1 MRDAG
6 GQLTE
11 GRELLRLNQSILG
24 GSELFKRVRQFART
38 GSYVLEQASVL
49 NREHRL
55 RGESLQEVD
64 RRFREHSR
72 LFSADYERADDAVG
86 PQQRNHEKPAVAR
99 MQDDIP
105 HRRWRLVG
113 EVGHL

>member
-11 GRELLRLNQSILG
+11 RRELLCLNQSILSD
-24 GSELFKRVRQFART
+24 SELFKRVRQFART
-38 GSYVLEQASVL
+38 GSYVLEQTGVL

-55 RGESLQEVD
+55 RGESLQEGD
-64 RRFREHSR
+64 RRVREQSR
-72 LFSADYERADDAVG
+72 LFAADNKGPDDAVW

-99 MQDDIP
+99 VQDDVP
-105 HRRWRLVG
+105 HR
-113 EVGHL
+113 

>member
-6 GQLTE
+6 GQLAE
-11 GRELLRLNQSILG
+11 RGELLSLDQPLLR
-24 GSELFKRVRQFART
+24 GSELLERFRQFPGA
-38 GSYVLEQASVL
+38 GFDVLEQARVL
-49 NREHRL
+49 DREHRL

-72 LFSADYERADDAVG
+72 LFAADYERADDAVW

-99 MQDDIP
+99 M
-105 HRRWRLVG
+105 
-113 EVGHL
+113 